1 MTYAQGGLIQ
11 AADFN
16 GFASLGSPNINNM
29 WSTGSGSTGYGQT
42 AVPSATVGAIVN
54 YSEWASLINA
64 INNSA
69 LHQGTAMTALPV
81 PASTDEITYLAD
93 LSTDLSLVTTNR
105 LNCSASGTDITTTG
119 TRTADW
125 GTNASIPTVSS
136 TVTVTFASAAQARYF
151 FNCGGTIRLSCS
163 RSGGTST
170 PVNTAWTDL
179 CTNLGTLGLPAVSTA
194 QTIASASYTG
204 LTRFGGGGY
213 APDIYTRT
221 GFYGLTSTPEILFR
235 QFTSG
240 SYSSDNITVSY
251 SATETVVTITVLFTD
266 DSSDATN
273 VTGNLSVTATA
284 RPSETTYIANTW
296 GTPVV
301 AVSAPA

>member
-1 MTYAQGGLIQ
+1 
-11 AADFN
+11 
-16 GFASLGSPNINNM
+16 
-29 WSTGSGSTGYGQT
+29 
-42 AVPSATVGAIVN
+42 
-54 YSEWASLINA
+54 
-64 INNSA
+64 
-69 LHQGTAMTALPV
+69 MTALPV